1 MKQVINTGLPAV
13 DAPLEWAVSADGIFY
28 TAQIPIRADGSI
40 ETGDTITQA
49 RQTFNNLKQSIEA
62 AGGTMA
68 DLTQVL
74 IYITEP
80 DCFADVNAVYQDMV
94 PQPWPNRAT
103 IVAGLMVPGIVIEI
117 VAYAHIRPGA

>member
-40 ETGDTITQA
+40 ETGDTIAQA

-68 DLTQVL
+68 TMIPPSV
-74 IYITEP
+74 
-80 DCFADVNAVYQDMV
+80 
-94 PQPWPNRAT
+94 
-103 IVAGLMVPGIVIEI
+103 LMVIDDFIAEESI
-117 VAYAHIRPGA
+117 GAASRGDSSGPDGSC